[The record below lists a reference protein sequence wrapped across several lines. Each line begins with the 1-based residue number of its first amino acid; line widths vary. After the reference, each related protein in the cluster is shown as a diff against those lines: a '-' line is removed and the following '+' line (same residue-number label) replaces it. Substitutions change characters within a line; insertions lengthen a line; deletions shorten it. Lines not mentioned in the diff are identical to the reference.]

1 MALDVSALND
11 FNNEV
16 AGELIIRSVYE
27 GQTTSILPV
36 KEGIKHQEPLNLF
49 DVDLQ
54 IQTGSCVSTPSGSMI
69 ASQRNI
75 TVTPRT
81 SYDGLCLKDLDT
93 KYLGIS
99 ALEPGSYNETFA
111 LANAYGEMLTNQF
124 AKKNDQFLWS
134 TNRGSSAGLGYLTSG
149 SNAGV
154 VTPAGA
160 AVPFTSLTA
169 LEVIDSLIDNLNADV
184 ADRDDLT
191 VWMSVTNFRKYVTA
205 LRGANNFYFDPGSIT
220 NRTGILSMAYPF
232 QNVKVVGTT
241 GLQGSDR
248 VVLMPDAYAVV
259 GTDLL
264 SDLSEFQ
271 MWYDINSDQL
281 KHRISTKLGV
291 QVAYQEYIVSND
303 RN

>member
-1 MALDVSALND
+1 MGLNVSALTD

-16 AGELIIRSVYE
+16 AGELIVRSVYE

-54 IQTGSCVSTPSGSMI
+54 IQDGTCVSTPSGSMI
-69 ASQRNI
+69 ASQRDI
-75 TVTPRT
+75 TVKPRT

-99 ALEPGSYNETFA
+99 ALDAGSYNETFA

-124 AKKNDQFLWS
+124 AKKNDQFLWNTDS
-134 TNRGSSAGLGYLTSG
+134 GSYAGLGYLTSG
-149 SNAGV
+149 SNSGV
-154 VTPAGA
+154 V
-160 AVPFTSLTA
+160 VPSAITGSAFSSTNALT
-169 LEVIDSLIDNLNADV
+169 VIDTLIENLSADV

-191 VWMSVTNFRKYVTA
+191 VWMSVANFRKYVVA
-205 LRGANNFYFDPGSIT
+205 LRNANNFYFDPASIT
-220 NRTGILSMAYPF
+220 NRSGILSMAYPF

-241 GLQGSDR
+241 GISTDR
-248 VVLMPDAYAVV
+248 VALMPDAYAVV

-264 SDLSEFQ
+264 SDFSEFQ
-271 MWYDINSDQL
+271 LWYDINSDQL

-291 QVAYQEYIVSND
+291 QVAYPEYIVSNN

>member
-1 MALDVSALND
+1 MGLNVSALTD

-16 AGELIIRSVYE
+16 AGELIVRSVYE

-54 IQTGSCVSTPSGSMI
+54 IQDGTCVSTPDGSMI
-69 ASQRNI
+69 ASQRDI
-75 TVTPRT
+75 TVKPRT
-81 SYDGLCLKDLDT
+81 SLDGLCLKDLDT

-99 ALEPGSYNETFA
+99 ALDAGSYNETFA

-124 AKKNDQFLWS
+124 AKKNDQFLWNTDS
-134 TNRGSSAGLGYLTSG
+134 GSYAGLGYLTSG
-149 SNAGV
+149 SNSGV
-154 VTPAGA
+154 V
-160 AVPFTSLTA
+160 VPSAITGSAFSSTNALT
-169 LEVIDSLIDNLNADV
+169 VIDTLIENLDDDV

-191 VWMSVTNFRKYVTA
+191 VWMSVANFRKYVVG
-205 LRGANNFYFDPGSIT
+205 LRTANNFFFDPAAIS

-241 GLQGSDR
+241 GITSDR
-248 VVLMPDAYAVV
+248 VCLMPDGYAVV

-264 SDLSEFQ
+264 SDFSEFQ

-291 QVAYQEYIVSND
+291 QVAYPEYIVSND

>member
-1 MALDVSALND
+1 MSLNVSALAD

-16 AGELIIRSVYE
+16 AGELIVRSVYE

-36 KEGIKHQEPLNLF
+36 KTGIKHQEPLNLF
-49 DVDLQ
+49 DVDLV
-54 IQTGSCVSTPSGSMI
+54 IQDGTCVSTPSGSMI

-81 SYDGLCLKDLDT
+81 SFDGLCLKTLDT

-99 ALEPGSYNETFA
+99 ALGAGSYNETFA

-124 AKKNDQFLWS
+124 AKANDAFLWNDTS
-134 TNRGSSAGLGYLTSG
+134 GSSQGLGYLTSAA
-149 SNAGV
+149 NTGV
-154 VTPAGA
+154 VVPAA
-160 AVPFTSLTA
+160 ATGSFTSDTA
-169 LEVIDSLIDNLNADV
+169 LEIIDALIENLDSDV

-191 VWMSVTNFRKYVTA
+191 VWMSVSNFRKYVTA
-205 LRGANNFYFDPGSIT
+205 LRKANNFYFDPAAIT

-232 QNVKVVGTT
+232 QNVKVVGTS
-241 GLQGSDR
+241 GISGER
-248 VVLMPDAYAVV
+248 IALMPDAYAVV
-259 GTDLL
+259 GVDLE
-264 SDLSEFQ
+264 SDLEEFQ

-291 QVAYQEYIVSND
+291 QVAYPEYIVSN
-303 RN
+303 NL